1 MGRRLIFIVDDDPV
15 FIKVLH
21 HNFEMQKIKS
31 VLDFQSG
38 EGCIKALGKKP
49 GLVLLDFSLDRLNGL
64 DVLKQIKELS
74 PRTKVI
80 ILTALKD
87 EEVKNKCL
95 AAGASDYINKDEDGL
110 TYLREKIIP
119 QYRPSGIFSLF
130 K

>member
-15 FIKVLH
+15 FIKVLY